1 MNVSCF
7 TLPETYLSKLRGV
20 NQTCIVFCPN
30 NIDSLPELMSTN
42 CPNWGGGG
50 QLPPDP
56 SSRTPMM
63 VRTRYIGLED
73 IRPDL
78 GSWQNG
84 AVQLAIADLSEETQ
98 PVKSSHLPRTDFELC
113 ILDMFSVLSVP
124 STCAISGASTFTSW
138 IYAPDVSHRLD
149 T

>member
-30 NIDSLPELMSTN
+30 NIDSLSELMSTN
-42 CPNWGGGG
+42 CLNWGGGG
-50 QLPPDP
+50 ATDP

-73 IRPDL
+73 IQPDL
-78 GSWQNG
+78 GS
-84 AVQLAIADLSEETQ
+84 
-98 PVKSSHLPRTDFELC
+98 
-113 ILDMFSVLSVP
+113 
-124 STCAISGASTFTSW
+124 
-138 IYAPDVSHRLD
+138 
-149 T
+149 